1 MRNLK
6 AVLLLTVIAA
16 VSVLTVLYGGV
27 SVAFGSFSPLPEDTL
42 SGETEEL
49 SSEQEVSSHPSVQE
63 QTQSEIPT
71 VSSETESTSSAV
83 AAAENHT
90 VSGKI
95 ISRFIDPTAASL
107 GYNNIYIKNN
117 TDAAIDIKNELEQG
131 LSFKINKSSEPEV
144 LIVHTHATE
153 SFMLE
158 ERDYYTTTDYSRTT
172 DETKNMIAVG
182 EIVAAEI
189 KAAGF
194 SVLHD
199 KTLHDYPSYTGS
211 YTVAAKTI
219 KSYLEK
225 YPSIKI
231 VLDIHRDA
239 IGGGGN
245 DKAKVVKEIN
255 GKNAAQVMLVMG
267 SQTGNVSGFPNWKQN
282 LRLAMRF
289 HQKLETMYPGL
300 ARPLLLK
307 SSKYNQ
313 NLTTGSMLLEVGTDA
328 NTLDEAKYSAEL
340 VGKALS
346 ALLSDLR

>member
-1 MRNLK
+1 MRKLK
-6 AVLLLTVIAA
+6 AVLLLTVIAV

-27 SVAFGSFSPLPEDTL
+27 SMAFG
-42 SGETEEL
+42 
-49 SSEQEVSSHPSVQE
+49 
-63 QTQSEIPT
+63 EIPT
-71 VSSETESTSSAV
+71 LPESVSSGENTVPPSKEDASLPSASEAQSSSEAPPASSEADSASSAV
-83 AAAENHT
+83 ETVENHT

-95 ISRFIDPTAASL
+95 ISRFIDPTAAGL
-107 GYNNIYIKNN
+107 GYDNIYIKNN
-117 TDAAIDIKNELEQG
+117 TDAAIDIKSELEQG
-131 LSFKINKSSEPEV
+131 LSVKLNNSSAPEV

-153 SFMLE
+153 SFMAE
-158 ERDYYTTTDYSRTT
+158 DRDYYTTADYSRTT
-172 DETKNMIAVG
+172 DETRNMIAIG

-194 SVLHD
+194 AVIHD

-211 YTVAAKTI
+211 YTAAAKTI
-219 KSYLEK
+219 KAYLEK
-225 YPSIKI
+225 HPSIKI

-267 SQTGNVSGFPNWKQN
+267 SETGGISGFPDWKQN

-289 HQKLETMYPGL
+289 HQKIETMYPGL

-346 ALLSDLR
+346 ALFLDLK